1 MILRPLPE
9 YCARPERALVGHV
22 YLKELRVVFPISDV
36 LEPLKCSLCLL
47 RSCLCVFSLANR
59 DRPLNAFLRQPI
71 RVEQIVEKADAV
83 LGHGPPPLPS
93 SSSTILPPPPPPLLL
108 LLYHLFVHDGKLVV
122 LWTKA
127 NLGLSPALDCQI
139 VGASAAIIAWLVL
152 PPDFP
157 SMIEMTSP
165 RQ

>member
-36 LEPLKCSLCLL
+36 LAAQMLVCLL
-47 RSCLCVFSLANR
+47 RSCLRVFSLANR

-71 RVEQIVEKADAV
+71 RVAQIVEKADAV

-93 SSSTILPPPPPPLLL
+93 SSSTIL
-108 LLYHLFVHDGKLVV
+108 FVHDGKLVV

-127 NLGLSPALDCQI
+127 NLGLSPAPDCQI

>member
-93 SSSTILPPPPPPLLL
+93 SSSTIL
-108 LLYHLFVHDGKLVV
+108 FVHDGKLVV

-127 NLGLSPALDCQI
+127 NLGVSPALDCQI